1 MIKLTYS
8 ELKQALLCCTA
19 IRDCTHCPLNNIDTE
34 PDSELRCTYHLMSAA
49 WNCINAME
57 KDFTSINTLTERW
70 DDAAATYEVDVV
82 KLREKL

>member
-19 IRDCTHCPLNNIDTE
+19 FRDCTHCPLNNITE
-34 PDSELRCTYHLMSAA
+34 PDPEVRCTYHLMSAA

-57 KDFTSINTLTERW
+57 KDLIDIKTLTEHW
-70 DDAAATYEVDVV
+70 DDAVAAYEVDVI